1 MASANFKLTL
11 GSTDLTTDALNLST
25 SKDLASCTSGGVL
38 RIVLDTTAH
47 SSATELVSATKY
59 TEGAYV
65 WIHNPATP
73 VSSGNDRIYV
83 SVDETSATPIILKGG
98 DWALIPWA
106 GTTRTT
112 DKNILAWGASAG
124 LIVEF
129 GIYQ

>member
-25 SKDLASCTSGGVL
+25 SKDLASCTSGGIL
-38 RIVLDTTAH
+38 RIVLDTTAL
-47 SSATELVSATKY
+47 SNATELVSATKY

-73 VSSGNDRIYV
+73 VSDGGDRIYI
-83 SVDETSATPIILKGG
+83 SIDESAKTRIILKGG

-112 DKNILAWGASAG
+112 DKNILAYGASAG